1 MNYINIYQMVISKTG
16 VVIPALLLG
25 GILGMGLHGFVTSK
39 FGPVCQIEYIS
50 NGEFVQKTIAQ
61 KHLDEMFESKRNG
74 NISDLVVKYCG
85 EGE

>member
-50 NGEFVQKTIAQ
+50 NGEFIQKTIAQ
-61 KHLDEMFESKRNG
+61 KNLDELFTSKDRG
-74 NISDLVVKYCG
+74 NISDLVVKYCS
-85 EGE
+85 ERE